1 MSSDAANDR
10 ERASRRGFLRTFAGG
25 TALASATPLAAV
37 ATVGDLYVNHRLGL
51 AFRKPAGWRFES
63 VRTFADIRNEY
74 EYAALDAEVEAML
87 KQGPL
92 PLAVASSGPVL
103 RMLASSVTVYME
115 ESPLGPS
122 ETLASVAPELIRG
135 VGGFVTDFTLLG
147 EPRCGQLAGRESLE
161 YRFTFLYEDR
171 LGNRGPVRHRTLV
184 LSRPPLLCTF
194 NMLDLPA
201 DRIDAQREFDALC
214 ASIVLA

>member
-1 MSSDAANDR
+1 
-10 ERASRRGFLRTFAGG
+10 
-25 TALASATPLAAV
+25 
-37 ATVGDLYVNHRLGL
+37 
-51 AFRKPAGWRFES
+51 
-63 VRTFADIRNEY
+63 
-74 EYAALDAEVEAML
+74 ML

-92 PLAVASSGPVL
+92 PLASSGPVL

-135 VGGFVTDFTLLG
+135 VGGFVKDFTLLG

-201 DRIDAQREFDALC
+201 DRVDAQREFDALC

>member
-1 MSSDAANDR
+1 
-10 ERASRRGFLRTFAGG
+10 
-25 TALASATPLAAV
+25 
-37 ATVGDLYVNHRLGL
+37 
-51 AFRKPAGWRFES
+51 
-63 VRTFADIRNEY
+63 
-74 EYAALDAEVEAML
+74 ML

-92 PLAVASSGPVL
+92 PLASSGPVL

-135 VGGFVTDFTLLG
+135 VGGFVKDFTLLG

-171 LGNRGPVRHRTLV
+171 LGNRGPCFIARWCCRA
-184 LSRPPLLCTF
+184 RRCCAPF

-201 DRIDAQREFDALC
+201 DRVDAQREFDALC
-214 ASIVLA
+214 ASIAPA